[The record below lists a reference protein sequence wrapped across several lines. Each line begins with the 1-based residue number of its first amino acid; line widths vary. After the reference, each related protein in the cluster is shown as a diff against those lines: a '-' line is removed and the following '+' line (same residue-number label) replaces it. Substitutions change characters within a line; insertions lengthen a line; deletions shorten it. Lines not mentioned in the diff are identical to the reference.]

1 MKVSKEDAVAAN
13 RIEQVL
19 RELGVRKKVLASKS
33 GWEDVS
39 ICVKGGV
46 RVVGGPK
53 NMKVEKGRG
62 FLLRGG

>member
-1 MKVSKEDAVAAN
+1 MKVTEDAVVAD
-13 RIEQVL
+13 RIAQVL
-19 RELGVRKKVLASKS
+19 RDLGVRKKVLASKS

-46 RVVGGPK
+46 RVVGGGPK
-53 NMKVEKGRG
+53 NMKVEIGRG